1 MLAQWRSQ
9 ITPAENWGV
18 RSGMGNT
25 ITARERPGDLP
36 CSLLGSVRERNDHV
50 RELSQLHLAWPG
62 SQAGTETVRA
72 NNHQASCRI
81 YYGTTDRLLIE
92 NFGIFVISGIMPL
105 QCIVSTEV

>member
-1 MLAQWRSQ
+1 
-9 ITPAENWGV
+9 
-18 RSGMGNT
+18 MGNT

-92 NFGIFVISGIMPL
+92 NIGIFVISGVRSNAIATH
-105 QCIVSTEV
+105 CIYRSLISSFLEAWM